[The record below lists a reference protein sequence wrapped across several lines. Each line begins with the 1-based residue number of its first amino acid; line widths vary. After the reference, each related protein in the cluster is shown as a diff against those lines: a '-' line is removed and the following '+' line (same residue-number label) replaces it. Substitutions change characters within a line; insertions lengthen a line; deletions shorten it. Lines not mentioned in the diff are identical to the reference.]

1 MGLDMDQERC
11 SARVAELA
19 IWFGHVD
26 PLPLAGG
33 ITNQNFT
40 VEDRGRRY
48 VVRVG
53 SDILVHGVVRAN
65 ELAASRAAHLAGLSP
80 CVVHAEPGIVVLD
93 FIEGRTLH
101 GGGRAQPRQPRAP
114 GRHSAA
120 LPPRHSAIF
129 ARACRDVLGVPC
141 RARLCPHAQRRREP
155 PHSSPPGSSRR
166 AERLGAAVGPIDIV
180 FGHNDLLAA
189 NFIDDGERLW
199 LVDWEYAGFNSP
211 LFDLGGLA
219 SNSELSPE
227 QAERLLEPL
236 FRRAGRRSS
245 CAGGAAAMTA
255 ASLLRETM
263 WSMVSEIHST
273 IDFDYAAYTAENLRR
288 FEAAYAAFGEMDPH
302 ERAAV
307 FREDRRRRRRH
318 RRLFGRL
325 SSRQDGAHR
334 RAAARAG
341 AS

>member
-80 CVVHAEPGIVVLD
+80 CVVHAEPGIVVFD
-93 FIEGRTLH
+93 FIEGRTYTAEDVRNPANLERLVDIVRRCH
-101 GGGRAQPRQPRAP
+101 RDIPQYLRGPAAMFWVFHVVRDYAHTLSEGAS
-114 GRHSAA
+114 RHIPL
-120 LPPRHSAIF
+120 LPDLL
-129 ARACRDVLGVPC
+129 ARA
-141 RARLCPHAQRRREP
+141 ARLE
-155 PHSSPPGSSRR
+155 
-166 AERLGAAVGPIDIV
+166 AAVGPIAVV

-189 NFIDDGERLW
+189 NFIDDGRRLW

-227 QAERLLEPL
+227 QAERALSLYFGKPVDDQL
-236 FRRAGRRSS
+236 RRR
-245 CAGGAAAMTA
+245 AAAMTA

-263 WSMVSEIHST
+263 WSMVSGIHST
-273 IDFDYAAYTAENLRR
+273 VDFDYAAYTAENLRR
-288 FEAAYAAFGEMDPH
+288 FEAAYATYLTMDH
-302 ERAAV
+302 A
-307 FREDRRRRRRH
+307 
-318 RRLFGRL
+318 
-325 SSRQDGAHR
+325 
-334 RAAARAG
+334 
-341 AS
+341 